1 MDSMK
6 VKRVCEKHEDLVNL
20 YFKESGKKLYTM
32 IDQILFK
39 LKFDVDNNDFYSLG
53 NEVFLDALCRYDE
66 AQDFNGFLYSCLMNK
81 FKTEMT
87 RRGRNKRC
95 CKTVVEEID
104 GEKVIYVEKIIKDD
118 SLDRVISSP
127 HNHAGSNTEI
137 TLADI
142 LASDKTV
149 ESQLFEEENKE
160 EWRPEVKEYLDKLS
174 PLQRQIAFLLSDEN
188 TPEEICEELHIT
200 MKHFE
205 NSMKRILADERIR
218 PLRKLVERN

>member
-53 NEVFLDALCRYDE
+53 NEVFLDVLCRYDE

-87 RRGRNKRC
+87 RRGRQKRQADKNSISIDTPIGDEDGNFTLGDMIADK
-95 CKTVVEEID
+95 KTIESEI
-104 GEKVIYVEKIIKDD
+104 
-118 SLDRVISSP
+118 
-127 HNHAGSNTEI
+127 
-137 TLADI
+137 
-142 LASDKTV
+142 
-149 ESQLFEEENKE
+149 FEERE
-160 EWRPEVKEYLDKLS
+160 EGYSK
-174 PLQRQIAFLLSDEN
+174 
-188 TPEEICEELHIT
+188 EICMYLSRLSRLQKEVLHLISIGFMPSEILEELHINQK
-200 MKHFE
+200 MYEDCYNAIH
-205 NSMKRILADERIR
+205 SY
-218 PLRKLVERN
+218 RNISVLF